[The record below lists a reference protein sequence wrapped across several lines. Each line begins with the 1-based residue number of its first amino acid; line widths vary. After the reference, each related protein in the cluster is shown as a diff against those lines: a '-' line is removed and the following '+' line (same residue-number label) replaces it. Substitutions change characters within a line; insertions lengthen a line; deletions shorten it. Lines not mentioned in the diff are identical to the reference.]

1 MKKVLLFI
9 FMIVLY
15 SIVGGGG
22 LFLIGIIFDFFLFIF
37 SYFYLNIPMSISF
50 EDYKVE
56 RLLRMS
62 IGGGIIIGISI
73 FIIQLSE
80 MKKKI
85 I

>member
-9 FMIVLY
+9 FMIFLY

-22 LFLIGIIFDFFLFIF
+22 LFLIGIIFDFFLFVF
-37 SYFYLNIPMSISF
+37 SYFYLDIPMSISF

-62 IGGGIIIGISI
+62 KGGGIIIGISI
-73 FIIQLSE
+73 FIIQLSG
-80 MKKKI
+80 MKKR
-85 I
+85 

>member
-9 FMIVLY
+9 FRIVLY

-22 LFLIGIIFDFFLFIF
+22 LFLIGIIFDFFLFVF
-37 SYFYLNIPMSISF
+37 SYFYLDIPMSISF

>member
-9 FMIVLY
+9 FMIILY

-22 LFLIGIIFDFFLFIF
+22 LFLIGIIFDFFLFVF
-37 SYFYLNIPMSISF
+37 SYFYLDIPMSISF

-62 IGGGIIIGISI
+62 IGGGIILGII
-73 FIIQLSE
+73 VFVIQLLE
-80 MKKKI
+80 MKKR
-85 I
+85 

>member
-1 MKKVLLFI
+1 
-9 FMIVLY
+9 MIVLY

-22 LFLIGIIFDFFLFIF
+22 LFLIGIIFDFFLFVF
-37 SYFYLNIPMSISF
+37 SYFYLDIPMSISF

-80 MKKKI
+80 MKKR
-85 I
+85 

>member
-9 FMIVLY
+9 FRIVLY

-22 LFLIGIIFDFFLFIF
+22 LFLIGIIFDFFLFVF
-37 SYFYLNIPMSISF
+37 SYFYLDIPMSISF

-73 FIIQLSE
+73 FIIKLSE
-80 MKKKI
+80 MKKR
-85 I
+85 

>member
-22 LFLIGIIFDFFLFIF
+22 LFLIGIIFDFFLFVF
-37 SYFYLNIPMSISF
+37 SYFYLDIPMSISF

-80 MKKKI
+80 IKKR
-85 I
+85 

>member
-9 FMIVLY
+9 FMIILY

-22 LFLIGIIFDFFLFIF
+22 LFLIGITFDFFLFIF
-37 SYFYLNIPMSISF
+37 SYFYLDIPMSISF

-62 IGGGIIIGISI
+62 IGGGIILGISV

-80 MKKKI
+80 MKKR
-85 I
+85 

>member
-22 LFLIGIIFDFFLFIF
+22 LFLTGIIFDFFLFVF
-37 SYFYLNIPMSISF
+37 SYFYLDIPMSISF

-62 IGGGIIIGISI
+62 IGGGIILGII
-73 FIIQLSE
+73 VFVIQFLE
-80 MKKKI
+80 MKKR
-85 I
+85 

>member
-9 FMIVLY
+9 FMIILY

-22 LFLIGIIFDFFLFIF
+22 LFLIGIIFDFFLFVF
-37 SYFYLNIPMSISF
+37 SYFYLDIPMSISF

-62 IGGGIIIGISI
+62 IGGGIILGISV

-80 MKKKI
+80 MKKR
-85 I
+85 

>member
-9 FMIVLY
+9 FRIVLY

-22 LFLIGIIFDFFLFIF
+22 LFLIGIIFDFFLFVF
-37 SYFYLNIPMSISF
+37 SYFYLDIPMSISF

-80 MKKKI
+80 MKKR
-85 I
+85 

>member
-22 LFLIGIIFDFFLFIF
+22 LFLIGIIFDFFLFVF
-37 SYFYLNIPMSISF
+37 SYFYLDIPMSISF

-80 MKKKI
+80 MKKR
-85 I
+85 

>member
-9 FMIVLY
+9 FMIILY
-15 SIVGGGG
+15 SIVGEGG
-22 LFLIGIIFDFFLFIF
+22 LFLIGITFDFFLFVF
-37 SYFYLNIPMSISF
+37 SYFYLDIPMSISF

-62 IGGGIIIGISI
+62 IGGGIILGISV

-80 MKKKI
+80 MKKR
-85 I
+85 

>member
-1 MKKVLLFI
+1 
-9 FMIVLY
+9 MIILY

-22 LFLIGIIFDFFLFIF
+22 LFLIGITFDFFLFVF
-37 SYFYLNIPMSISF
+37 SYFYLDIPMSISF

-62 IGGGIIIGISI
+62 IGGGIILGISV

-80 MKKKI
+80 MKKR
-85 I
+85 

>member
-22 LFLIGIIFDFFLFIF
+22 LFLIGIIFDFFLFVF
-37 SYFYLNIPMSISF
+37 SYFYLDIPMSISF

-62 IGGGIIIGISI
+62 IGGGIILGII
-73 FIIQLSE
+73 VFVIQLLE
-80 MKKKI
+80 MKKR
-85 I
+85 

>member
-9 FMIVLY
+9 FMIILY

-22 LFLIGIIFDFFLFIF
+22 LFLIGIIFDFFLFVF
-37 SYFYLNIPMSISF
+37 SYFYLDIPMSISF

-80 MKKKI
+80 MKKR
-85 I
+85 

>member
-80 MKKKI
+80 MKKR
-85 I
+85 

>member
-15 SIVGGGG
+15 SIVGGGS

-37 SYFYLNIPMSISF
+37 SYFYLNIPISISF

-80 MKKKI
+80 MKKR
-85 I
+85 

>member
-37 SYFYLNIPMSISF
+37 SYFYLNIPISISF

-80 MKKKI
+80 MKKR
-85 I
+85 

>member
-9 FMIVLY
+9 FMIILY

-22 LFLIGIIFDFFLFIF
+22 LFLIGITFDFFLFVF
-37 SYFYLNIPMSISF
+37 SYFYLDIPMSISF

-62 IGGGIIIGISI
+62 IGGGIILGISV

-80 MKKKI
+80 MKKR
-85 I
+85 

>member
-9 FMIVLY
+9 FMIILY

-22 LFLIGIIFDFFLFIF
+22 LFLIGITFDFFLFVF
-37 SYFYLNIPMSISF
+37 SYFYSDIPMSISF

-62 IGGGIIIGISI
+62 IGGGIILGISV

-80 MKKKI
+80 MKKR
-85 I
+85 